1 MRLIDAIPAYLNAR
15 RSTHPSPDLLDS
27 VLPYAA
33 DLEWQINVAQ
43 GAGELMAGKRGV
55 YSDGVR
61 SWANLRVPKDSN
73 TEPKWDDETEL
84 LYPLDEHADAIGSS
98 GWDWRHQQSLYLG
111 FDFDSV
117 TAHAKGVGVSDAD
130 LRAIRD
136 AAPPWVEIRRST
148 SGGEGVH
155 FYVQFREGI
164 PCANHVEHAALARA
178 VLGMMSAEVGFD
190 FNGKLDCYGAILW
203 VWRRR
208 MGEKGFELL
217 RAATRQLS
225 TYDLPPNWRD
235 HIEVVKGR
243 RSKIRIN
250 GVEQNEDP
258 FEKLAMQQRVV
269 PLDDHHRALIQA
281 IQESGFT
288 CLWVPDHHLL
298 QTHTAAL
305 QQLREGPEA
314 QKLGL
319 VGAFRTNS
327 QGRNP
332 GNPNCFLFPM
342 VDGAWHVF
350 RFSLGIAEDPTWT
363 QDGVGWTSCYF
374 NRPAD
379 LATAAKAYGGVEDPD
394 KGGFV
399 FKTPA
404 EAAEAAKLLGQTD
417 LDVAEVFA
425 DRKTKLKA
433 HKDGRLTIEIERRPG
448 DDDIKE
454 EPVGWLAGK
463 TKWTRV
469 YSVQAEPKDLT
480 QEEGTNCDH
489 LVRYL
494 MTPDGKDAGCVLR
507 DVSGVW
513 VPRTRSDL
521 KMALQHCGMS
531 KTQAE
536 EVMGG
541 ASKQAWTI
549 VNVPFTGEY
558 PGARQWNISAAQYK
572 CEPVVLGPDEAPK
585 HPHWDMVYDQLGALL
600 DEPLKSCKWAQD
612 AKITTGAQYLRLWVA
627 CVLREPLEPL
637 PYLFFWGKGNVG
649 KSLFHE
655 SLLLLISKGIVKAD
669 RALTADFNGE
679 LLGAVVCVVEERD
692 ISKAPGAYAR
702 IKDWTT
708 AKKLAIRQMRTD
720 LFEIANTTHWV
731 QEANEP
737 GHCPL
742 KRGDTRITV
751 VPVKPLSEEAKIQYP
766 KRKLMGLLEQE
777 APHFLRTL
785 LDMELP
791 PVTDRLRLEVIDT
804 LDKRQLEDD
813 NDPEAVFLH
822 GHCAVKEGSR
832 LEKHEVYKQ
841 YKDWANTNDYF
852 EHMKPKSFGW
862 AVMRVFAGQIKN
874 TDKMPKT
881 NKDCYTNLAWK
892 EATA

>member
-1 MRLIDAIPAYLNAR
+1 M
-15 RSTHPSPDLLDS
+15 
-27 VLPYAA
+27 LPYAA

-217 RAATRQLS
+217 RAATRSFPRMICRPTGATISKSSKAGVQNQDQRCRAERGPLREAG
-225 TYDLPPNWRD
+225 DAAAGGPARRPP
-235 HIEVVKGR
+235 
-243 RSKIRIN
+243 
-250 GVEQNEDP
+250 P
-258 FEKLAMQQRVV
+258 
-269 PLDDHHRALIQA
+269 ALIQA

-433 HKDGRLTIEIERRPG
+433 HKDGRLTIEIDSPPRRRRHQG
-448 DDDIKE
+448 RACGL
-454 EPVGWLAGK
+454 VGRQDEVDTGLFGSGRAQKLNAG
-463 TKWTRV
+463 
-469 YSVQAEPKDLT
+469 
-480 QEEGTNCDH
+480 
-489 LVRYL
+489 
-494 MTPDGKDAGCVLR
+494 
-507 DVSGVW
+507 
-513 VPRTRSDL
+513 
-521 KMALQHCGMS
+521 
-531 KTQAE
+531 
-536 EVMGG
+536 GG
-541 ASKQAWTI
+541 
-549 VNVPFTGEY
+549 N
-558 PGARQWNISAAQYK
+558 
-572 CEPVVLGPDEAPK
+572 
-585 HPHWDMVYDQLGALL
+585 
-600 DEPLKSCKWAQD
+600 
-612 AKITTGAQYLRLWVA
+612 
-627 CVLREPLEPL
+627 
-637 PYLFFWGKGNVG
+637 
-649 KSLFHE
+649 
-655 SLLLLISKGIVKAD
+655 
-669 RALTADFNGE
+669 E
-679 LLGAVVCVVEERD
+679 L
-692 ISKAPGAYAR
+692 
-702 IKDWTT
+702 
-708 AKKLAIRQMRTD
+708 
-720 LFEIANTTHWV
+720 
-731 QEANEP
+731 
-737 GHCPL
+737 
-742 KRGDTRITV
+742 
-751 VPVKPLSEEAKIQYP
+751 
-766 KRKLMGLLEQE
+766 
-777 APHFLRTL
+777 
-785 LDMELP
+785 
-791 PVTDRLRLEVIDT
+791 
-804 LDKRQLEDD
+804 
-813 NDPEAVFLH
+813 
-822 GHCAVKEGSR
+822 
-832 LEKHEVYKQ
+832 
-841 YKDWANTNDYF
+841 
-852 EHMKPKSFGW
+852 
-862 AVMRVFAGQIKN
+862 
-874 TDKMPKT
+874 
-881 NKDCYTNLAWK
+881 
-892 EATA
+892 